1 MEALNNIRW
10 RNSAF
15 EECRANASNGK
26 STSDKTAVVFIV
38 GNVFSWRK
46 VRTFEYVQHKSH
58 KLKRKYACLI
68 SQRQM
73 LSNT

>member
-15 EECRANASNGK
+15 EEYMANASNGK
-26 STSDKTAVVFIV
+26 STSDKIAVFLIV

-46 VRTFEYVQHKSH
+46 VRTFEYVQHIN
-58 KLKRKYACLI
+58 RI
-68 SQRQM
+68 
-73 LSNT
+73 N

>member
-15 EECRANASNGK
+15 EEYMANASNGK
-26 STSDKTAVVFIV
+26 STSDKIAVFLIV